1 MSGSKVMSV
10 AAGAAPSTGAAVLA
24 AIAPAVGVILA
35 TGAVVGAAGTIAHL
49 GVKAV
54 QSYQDRLRRE
64 REAAERRERDIQQRI
79 AQVRA
84 RVRSSSGPARVSVSL
99 PPQTKSSAIGSQA
112 SDNTIKAA
120 AMDARRQVATL
131 RSRLPQVRSEYE
143 ALISQD
149 LLDAQTVRDALQLT
163 EVALNA
169 GNLSQ
174 AQAHLQALDDARMQV
189 MQQLKSDWQ
198 AQIDY
203 LHERLQLLRDRLP
216 ASVSDRLQ
224 RALDDAGSNWQ
235 QLTDGDLQ
243 VLHQEISEF
252 EAQADRIWSAAENL
266 VNSWTEVG
274 YVARIAGID
283 GGDVAIE
290 VETHEGVNTQMRVQ
304 FDGQQIDLF
313 GPPEETNYCAARTRE
328 AMQIFQEQGYYL
340 EWESLDGEPVPE
352 EWRQFYSA
360 VSPEAREP
368 VAATAPGPG
377 HKSSTRRLETQ
388 AY

>member
-1 MSGSKVMSV
+1 MSGSKVISV
-10 AAGAAPSTGAAVLA
+10 AAGAAPATGAAVLA
-24 AIAPAVGVILA
+24 AIAPAVGVIMA

-84 RVRSSSGPARVSVSL
+84 RVRSSSGPPRVSVNL
-99 PPQTKSSAIGSQA
+99 PPQTNSSAIGSQS
-112 SDNTIKAA
+112 SDDTIKAA
-120 AMDARRQVATL
+120 RRDEQRRVGEL

-149 LLDAQTVRDALQLT
+149 LLDAQTVRDALQQT
-163 EVALNA
+163 DVALNA

-174 AQAHLQALDDARMQV
+174 AQAHLQALDDARIQV
-189 MQQLKSDWQ
+189 MQQLKTDWL

-224 RALDDAGSNWQ
+224 RAIDDAGSNWQ

-266 VNSWTEVG
+266 VNSWTDVG
-274 YVARIAGID
+274 YVARIAGIEQ
-283 GGDVAIE
+283 GDVAIE

-304 FDGQQIDLF
+304 FDGQQIDLE
-313 GPPEETNYCAARTRE
+313 GPPEESNSCADRTRE

-340 EWESLDGEPVPE
+340 ELRP
-352 EWRQFYSA
+352 
-360 VSPEAREP
+360 
-368 VAATAPGPG
+368 
-377 HKSSTRRLETQ
+377 ST
-388 AY
+388 